1 MGQKLKVL
9 EKISET
15 KSWLLIN
22 KFDKLLARLM
32 RKNERVLVKLEVK
45 EKMSQ
50 LIPQKY
56 REPL

>member
-1 MGQKLKVL
+1 MLIGETDEIETEKTV

-32 RKNERVLVKLEVK
+32 RKKK
-45 EKMSQ
+45 KAYS
-50 LIPQKY
+50 
-56 REPL
+56 